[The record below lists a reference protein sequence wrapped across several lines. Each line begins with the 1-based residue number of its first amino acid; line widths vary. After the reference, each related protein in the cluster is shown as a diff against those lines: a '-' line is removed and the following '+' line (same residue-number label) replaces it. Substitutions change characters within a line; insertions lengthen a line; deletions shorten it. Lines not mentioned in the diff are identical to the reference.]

1 MVEWQNIFT
10 FAKSNMHISDI
21 MSTTAIKHRIALS
34 MNGICAESI
43 RNSTLGYKKSFGVDW
58 VRLREI
64 AGEFEKN
71 YDDALELWNSDVREH
86 KLVAAA
92 ICPPDEMTDKRLVEW
107 VDGIFN
113 TELAEILSFALL
125 SKCESLKESLM
136 LMENSEKPLLRYTAY
151 HALGRMKNFT
161 TWMSEEDIKKA
172 KEGIK
177 AIDRN
182 DIRFVHVIE
191 ALDYEN

>member
-1 MVEWQNIFT
+1 
-10 FAKSNMHISDI
+10 

-43 RNSTLGYKKSFGVDW
+43 RNSSLGYKKSFGVDW

-71 YDDALELWNSDVREH
+71 YNDALELWNSDVREH

-92 ICPPDEMTDKRLVEW
+92 LCPPGEMTEKRMGEW
-107 VDGIFN
+107 TNGIFN

-125 SKCESLKESLM
+125 SNCEHLKEAL
-136 LMENSEKPLLRYTAY
+136 LAMENAEEPLLRYTAY
-151 HALGRMKNFT
+151 HALGRMRNFT
-161 TWMSEEDIKKA
+161 TWLSDADIKKA
-172 KEGIK
+172 IEGINTV
-177 AIDRN
+177 DR
-182 DIRFVHVIE
+182 DDMRFVHVIE
-191 ALDYEN
+191 ALNHEN